1 MTGTHADTT
10 TVRGDRMS
18 PEAATPRQ
26 HRLALDRSTGKPFCV
41 LIQAALRM
49 DWSVMHRVKSEHW
62 VTLPTSDPVR
72 TVFTGPELD
81 SYAAAICDNARRAK
95 IAEYLQSLPKGAEP

>member
-49 DWSVMHRVKSEHW
+49 